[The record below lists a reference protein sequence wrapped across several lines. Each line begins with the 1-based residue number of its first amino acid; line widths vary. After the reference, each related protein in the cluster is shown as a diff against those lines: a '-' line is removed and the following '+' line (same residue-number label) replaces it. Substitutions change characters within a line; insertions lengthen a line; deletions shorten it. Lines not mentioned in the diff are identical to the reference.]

1 MRPAALLTALATLPR
16 PPRCHPPR
24 RGLPGAPPAVRSDP
38 IRSDPDEDAREL
50 GARTGPSA
58 CSREKETVLPSP
70 TSSESEE
77 EEAETATGGGGRARG
92 GGGRISRARRSRS
105 SSARCSS
112 SERFVSCS
120 RSSPAAIRSNQ
131 KQSEAISSSERFV
144 SCSRSSPAA
153 QPHTHSG
160 RGGHGGCGRSR
171 REHSAVLDGQS
182 CGSSRAGQ
190 AVRLCVRARP
200 AVRARR
206 CVRGGACEAV
216 RAVGEGARAY
226 ALAFAAALH

>member
-120 RSSPAAIRSNQ
+120 RSSPAA
-131 KQSEAISSSERFV
+131 
-144 SCSRSSPAA
+144 

-171 REHSAVLDGQS
+171 REHSAVLDGQP

>member
-120 RSSPAAIRSNQ
+120 RSSPAA
-131 KQSEAISSSERFV
+131 
-144 SCSRSSPAA
+144 

-216 RAVGEGARAY
+216 RARRGVRGGACCG
-226 ALAFAAALH
+226 